1 MSKVSQKNP
10 FEALFRKIGEEIAAQ
25 AKELAIGTVKS
36 VSAGG
41 INISVDGDAQGTK
54 KYTCNRAQAF
64 KSGDRVLLG
73 RESGTW
79 VLICKIGSPGGPTAK
94 TSAMTQA
101 VGTDENGG
109 LWTEP
114 TQGGGGES
122 YTLPVAT
129 TSQLGGIKTSAA
141 YAAATYTMK
150 VAADSNGVLYAEKP
164 TAYSLP
170 TASPSALGG
179 IKTSEAYN
187 ASKHT
192 LKVAVTSSGVLYA
205 EKPTAYSLPTASTS
219 ALGGIKTSAA
229 YSITTHTKKVAVDS
243 TGVLYAEKDT
253 PYTLPTATSS
263 TLGGV
268 KPVAKT
274 SAMTQDVGVDSNGK
288 LYTEPGAGAYTLPS
302 ANTTTLGGVKTSAA
316 YNANTHTVDVAIDTS
331 GKLHAAKP
339 DTAYAT
345 ELSTSASSDTYNVKL
360 NSNRQLVPSHNNSS
374 TYFSLGSSSYP
385 WGDAYLGYYGT
396 VMIGNNS
403 STYAKIGFFGHT
415 ANVKQTLSTTSQNM
429 GYTSVTASNYLTV
442 LNNLVGI
449 LKEKHGLIG

>member
-25 AKELAIGTVKS
+25 AKELAIGTVNS
-36 VSAGG
+36 VGSGG
-41 INISVDGDAQGTK
+41 ITISIDGDAQGTK
-54 KYTCNRAQAF
+54 KYTCNRSDRF
-64 KSGDRVLLG
+64 KSGDRVLVG

-79 VLICKIGSPGGPTAK
+79 VVICRIGSPGGPTAK

-101 VGTDENGG
+101 VGVDDNGA

-114 TQGGGGES
+114 TQGGGGEA

-129 TSQLGGIKTSAA
+129 TSTLGGVKASAS
-141 YAAATYTMK
+141 YVSSTHTVK

-170 TASPSALGG
+170 TASTSALGG

-192 LKVAVTSSGVLYA
+192 LKVAVNSSGVLYA
-205 EKPTAYSLPTASTS
+205 EVPTAYSLPTASTS

-268 KPVAKT
+268 KPTAKT
-274 SAMTQDVGVDSNGK
+274 NAMTQDVGVDSNGK
-288 LYTEPGAGAYTLPS
+288 LYTEPGAGSYTLPTAS
-302 ANTTTLGGVKTSAA
+302 TATLGGVKTSAA
-316 YNANTHTVDVAIDTS
+316 YNANTHTVDVAIDSS
-331 GKLHAAKP
+331 GKLHAAAP
-339 DTAYAT
+339 ATVYAT

-360 NSNRQLVPSHNNSS
+360 NSNRQLVPSHNTSA
-374 TYFSLGSSSYP
+374 TYFSLGSSAYP

-396 VMIGNNS
+396 VMIGNSS
-403 STYAKIGFFGHT
+403 STAAKIGFFGHT

-429 GYTSVTASNYLTV
+429 GYTSATASNYLTI
-442 LNNLVGI
+442 LNNVVGI
-449 LKEKHGLIG
+449 LKEKYGLIG